1 MNERMTGQFIPGN
14 SVLHRLDARAKLICF
29 IVLIAV
35 VILAH
40 SVIGY
45 ALVLAFTAA
54 LIIISKLP
62 LSTAIGFGKAY
73 VLVFCFDIHHECA
86 VFLKQKRHLELV
98 DHKPFKRRHG
108 TGL

>member
-14 SVLHRLDARAKLICF
+14 SILHRLDARAKLICF

-35 VILAH
+35 VVLAH

-62 LSTAIGFGKAY
+62 LSTAIGSVKRMFWFF
-73 VLVFCFDIHHECA
+73 VFDIHHECA
-86 VFLKQKRHLELV
+86 VFLKRKRHLELV

>member
-54 LIIISKLP
+54 LIIIS
-62 LSTAIGFGKAY
+62 
-73 VLVFCFDIHHECA
+73 
-86 VFLKQKRHLELV
+86 
-98 DHKPFKRRHG
+98 
-108 TGL
+108 